1 MATVLGITGGIGS
14 GKSSTTKILS
24 EILNAP
30 ILDADIIAKQALT
43 DEEIIDKIKNF
54 FGTQLFDKEN
64 SLNKSEL
71 SKLVF
76 GDTKKLLELNKIIH
90 PYVMKKIADNIKI
103 LGTEHNYILLD
114 VPLPNSEF
122 INLSDKIIVVV
133 ANDETRIKRA
143 MERLNISEEEVKKRI
158 SKQMPIEN
166 YIKLADFIIK
176 NNGTLEELKNNLY
189 ELCDNNNFLKS

>member
-43 DEEIIDKIKNF
+43 DEEIINKIKNF

-176 NNGTLEELKNNLY
+176 NNGTLEELRNNLY
-189 ELCDNNNFLKS
+189 EFCNNNNFLKS

>member
-43 DEEIIDKIKNF
+43 DEEIINKIKNF
-54 FGTQLFDKEN
+54 FVTQLFDKEN

-176 NNGTLEELKNNLY
+176 NNGTLEELRNNLY
-189 ELCDNNNFLKS
+189 EFCNNNNFLKS

>member
-43 DEEIIDKIKNF
+43 DEAIINKIKNF
-54 FGTQLFDKEN
+54 FGSQLFDKEN

-76 GDTKKLLELNKIIH
+76 GDAKKLLELNKIIH
-90 PYVMKKIADNIKI
+90 PYVMKKIAESIKE
-103 LGTEHNYILLD
+103 LSAENKYILLD
-114 VPLPNSEF
+114 VPLPNAEF

-143 MERLNISEEEVKKRI
+143 VKRLNISEEEVKERI

-166 YIKLADFIIK
+166 YIKLADYIIK
-176 NNGTLEELKNNLY
+176 NNGTLDELKNNLY
-189 ELCDNNNFLKS
+189 DFCNKFSSNK